1 MKEKIRILFTAI
13 CLLSTAVVTVATSKK
28 RNNELGYVYVNEIT
42 PESLAQR
49 DYLVDSNCPQSIFQE
64 QITVANERV
73 KYPSDLSFLNFGLP
87 SEDVNLTYSNQ
98 IVGEVDGVLRS
109 CLRSQQVDQGISLI
123 VYTCSENGIFLC
135 EVFFEEVQ

>member
-13 CLLSTAVVTVATSKK
+13 CLLSTSVVTVATSKK
-28 RNNELGYVYVNEIT
+28 RNNEVGYVNEIT

-87 SEDVNLTYSNQ
+87 SEYVNLTYSNQ

-135 EVFFEEVQ
+135 QVFFEEVQ